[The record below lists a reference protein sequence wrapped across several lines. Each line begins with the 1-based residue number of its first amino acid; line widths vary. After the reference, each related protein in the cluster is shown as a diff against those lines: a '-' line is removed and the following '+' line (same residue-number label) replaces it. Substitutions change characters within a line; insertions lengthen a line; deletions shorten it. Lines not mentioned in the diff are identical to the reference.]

1 MANDNVSALLA
12 LKRGSSSGGVSDF
25 FEVLIDKA
33 SSTTTADK
41 TYYEIQQAFL
51 AGKLVVFN
59 YDDDDAG
66 WASMAFAKYELPGFT
81 AYFYEG
87 NSGFSVTIAADDSVS
102 VTPYS
107 SVPTTIH
114 VTGTTPTIAL
124 CEDNNIYECG
134 ELTSLTV
141 TAIDNPG
148 SFIIRFLSGATATT
162 TTLPAGMVF
171 PDAFTP
177 EANTRY
183 EINCVD
189 GYALAAGWPY
199 TPPAAEE

>member
-1 MANDNVSALLA
+1 MANDNDSALLA
-12 LKRGSSSGGVSDF
+12 LKRGSSSGGGSDF
-25 FEVLIDKA
+25 FEVLIDKS

-59 YDDDDAG
+59 YADDDAG

-107 SVPTTIH
+107 SVPTTTA
-114 VTGTTPTIAL
+114 VTGATPTIAA
-124 CEDNNIYECG
+124 EDNHIYECG

-141 TAIDNPG
+141 TAIDSPG
-148 SFIIRFLSGATATT
+148 SFILRFFSGATATT
-162 TTLPAGMVF
+162 TTLPAGMAF
-171 PDAFTP
+171 PEAFTP

-189 GYALAAGWPY
+189 GYALAVGWPY

>member
-114 VTGTTPTIAL
+114 VTGTTPTIAA
-124 CEDNNIYECG
+124 EDNHIYECG
-134 ELTSLTV
+134 EVTSLTV
-141 TAIDNPG
+141 SSFPASGKFWIWFTSG
-148 SFIIRFLSGATATT
+148 STATT
-162 TTLPAGMVF
+162 VTGI
-171 PDAFTP
+171 DNFTP
-177 EANTRY
+177 EANKKYRVFV
-183 EINCVD
+183 EN
-189 GYALAAGWPY
+189 GYAPFDAWSVGGGS
-199 TPPAAEE
+199 

>member
-12 LKRGSSSGGVSDF
+12 LKGGSGSGGGSDF

-33 SSTTTADK
+33 SGTTTSDK

-59 YDDDDAG
+59 YADDDAG
-66 WASMAFAKYELPGFT
+66 WASMAFPKYELPGFT

-107 SVPTTIH
+107 SAPTTTT
-114 VTGTTPTIAL
+114 VTGSTPTIAL
-124 CEDNNIYECG
+124 CEDNHIYECG
-134 ELTSLTV
+134 ELTSLTI
-141 TAIDNPG
+141 TAFDNPG
-148 SFIIRFLSGATATT
+148 EFSITFTSGSTATVLT
-162 TTLPAGMVF
+162 VPASMIM
-171 PDAFTP
+171 PDGFAV

-183 EINCVD
+183 EINVRN
-189 GYALAAGWPY
+189 GYALVAGW
-199 TPPAAEE
+199 AVSA

>member
-12 LKRGSSSGGVSDF
+12 LKGGAGSGGGSDF

-59 YDDDDAG
+59 YADDDAG

-107 SVPTTIH
+107 SVPTT
-114 VTGTTPTIAL
+114 VTVSGTTPTITAA
-124 CEDNNIYECG
+124 DNTIYECG
-134 ELTSLTV
+134 EVTSLTV
-141 TAIDNPG
+141 SSFPASGEFLIVFASG
-148 SFIIRFLSGATATT
+148 STP
-162 TTLPAGMVF
+162 TTLSLPNEL
-171 PDAFTP
+171 DARMPSGFTV
-177 EANTRY
+177 EADTHY
-183 EINCVD
+183 EISVRN
-189 GYALAAGWPY
+189 GWPMVGSC
-199 TPPAAEE
+199 PIPAQA